1 MVSAEYCQVANKKK
15 YSRREAGE
23 VINSAKRNYRGQHL
37 KKKRAKITPQRCYKC
52 EHCNAYHLTSSKAP
66 YKG

>member
-1 MVSAEYCQVANKKK
+1 MTAEYCEVENKKM

-23 VINSAKRNYRGQHL
+23 VINSARRNYRGLHL

-52 EHCNAYHLTSSKAP
+52 EHCGTFHLTSSKKP
-66 YKG
+66 HKK